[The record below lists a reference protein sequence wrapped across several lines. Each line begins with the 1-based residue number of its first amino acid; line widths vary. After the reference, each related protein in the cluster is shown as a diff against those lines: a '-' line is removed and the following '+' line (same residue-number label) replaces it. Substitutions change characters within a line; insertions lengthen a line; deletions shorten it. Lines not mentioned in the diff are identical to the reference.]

1 MSNLKE
7 SGGYPLGTEF
17 NPEAPWNEKNDV
29 MVTKDI
35 DVTITIKKKVKIKLP
50 EYYVNSI
57 KDTPYSVLQNAVRE
71 QTLLP
76 QDAYLYVCGDI
87 ERRKKAFDSLLG
99 WKEID
104 LQID

>member
-1 MSNLKE
+1 MKE
-7 SGGYPLGTEF
+7 SGYYPEGAEF
-17 NPEAPWNEKNDV
+17 DPKALWNEKKDV

-35 DVTITIKKKVKIKLP
+35 DVTITIKKRIKIKLP

-71 QTLLP
+71 QILLP
-76 QDAYLYVCGDI
+76 QDACLYVCGDI

>member
-1 MSNLKE
+1 MKE
-7 SGGYPLGTEF
+7 SGYYPEGTEF
-17 NPEAPWNEKNDV
+17 NPEAPWNEKKEIT
-29 MVTKDI
+29 VTKDI
-35 DVTITIKKKVKIKLP
+35 DVTITIKKRIKIKLP
-50 EYYVNSI
+50 EYYINSI
-57 KDTPYSVLQNAVRE
+57 KDAPYSVLRNAVRE
-71 QTLLP
+71 QILLP

>member
-1 MSNLKE
+1 MKE

-17 NPEAPWNEKNDV
+17 NPEAPWNEKEEI
-29 MVTKDI
+29 MATKDI
-35 DVTITIKKKVKIKLP
+35 DVTITIKKRIKIKLP

-71 QTLLP
+71 QVLLP

-99 WKEID
+99 WEEID